1 MASPRDLASSV
12 LANDERYCPHCDQ
25 VVKRRTFYDHRK
37 DYFDEE
43 RGTWRK
49 KVKTSHDH
57 AITSGAVASNEEQYS
72 CQLKQVCS
80 DVNRYINVTCCYT
93 LNHE

>member
-1 MASPRDLASSV
+1 MASRDRASHM

-37 DYFDEE
+37 DLFDEE

-49 KVKTSHDH
+49 KVKTSHTG
-57 AITSGAVASNEEQYS
+57 ITSGDVASNEVQHS
-72 CQLKQVCS
+72 CQLKQVCNS
-80 DVNRYINVTCCYT
+80 DAVIMFI